1 MAREKEK
8 REEVERINMAKEFEL
23 NEVEVWDGNYAAS
36 QALRQAQVDVV
47 AAYPITPSTPIVE
60 SYGSYVANGYVDGE
74 FVMVESE
81 HAAMSG
87 CVGAAAAGGR
97 VATAT
102 SSQGFALMVEVLY
115 QASGMRMPIV
125 LTVANRAL
133 AAPLNVRGDHSDMY
147 LGRDSGWIQLDA
159 FDAQEAY
166 DLTLCA
172 FKIGEHLDV
181 RLPVMVHQDGFTT
194 SHKAQNVYP
203 LKDAEAYKFIGKYVP
218 VDDMLDFTR
227 PVTHGAQTEE
237 DWHFEHKAKQ
247 HKALMDSRKV
257 IDEVFAEFKKL
268 TGREYKRVEQY
279 HMEDA
284 EVAIVA
290 LGSSVETAAL
300 AAKQLREE
308 EGIKAGVIA
317 PRSFR
322 PFPFDLIRD
331 ALDIPTLKA
340 VSCLDKS
347 SPGGAMGALFNE
359 VSAAAYSTKSRPLMT
374 NYIYGLGGRDFSVDE
389 AKRIFKEQKA
399 HADAGYITTPI
410 QQFSGVRG
418 EKLGFFE
425 TRRS

>member
-1 MAREKEK
+1 
-8 REEVERINMAKEFEL
+8 MAKEFEL

-60 SYGSYVANGYVDGE
+60 GYGSYVANGYVDGE

-81 HAAMSG
+81 HGAMSG

-102 SSQGFALMVEVLY
+102 SSQGFALMAEVLY
-115 QASGMRMPIV
+115 QASGMRLPIV
-125 LTVANRAL
+125 LTVVNRAL
-133 AAPLNVRGDHSDMY
+133 ASPLNVRGDHSDMY
-147 LGRDSGWIQLDA
+147 MGRDSGWIQMDA

-203 LKDAEAYKFIGKYVP
+203 LKDAAAYKFVGDYVP
-218 VDDMLDFTR
+218 VDEMLDFSR

-247 HKALMDSRKV
+247 HKALIDSRPV
-257 IDEVFAEFKKL
+257 IESVLAEFKEL
-268 TGREYKRVEQY
+268 TGREYKRVESY
-279 HMEDA
+279 MMEDA
-284 EVAIVA
+284 EVALVL
-290 LGSSVETAAL
+290 LGSSVETAIL

-308 EGIKAGVIA
+308 EGIKVGIIA
-317 PRSFR
+317 PRCFR
-322 PFPFDLIRD
+322 PFPYDLVRD
-331 ALDIPTLKA
+331 ALEVPTLKA
-340 VSCLDKS
+340 VCCMDKS
-347 SPGGAMGALFNE
+347 APGGAMGALFNE
-359 VSAAAYSTKSRPLMT
+359 VSAAAYDTDARPMMT
-374 NYIYGLGGRDFSVDE
+374 NYIYGLGGRDFTIEE
-389 AKRIFKEQKA
+389 AQRIMREQKA
-399 HADAGYITTPI
+399 HADAGKITTNI
-410 QQFSGVRG
+410 QQFSGLRG
-418 EKLGFFE
+418 PKLGFFE
-425 TRRS
+425 PKRS